1 MQLNKIMCIVY
12 VFQGCWPEIH
22 VQESQTNYSTDC
34 NNIVTTIT
42 QQMQRKEMK
51 FCIIESSRS
60 EVGLL
65 HRVQGSIE
73 ATSSVHVLPVVIVMK
88 EWLYISA
95 TKSMYI

>member
-1 MQLNKIMCIVY
+1 MYSKAAGLKSMYRSHKQTT
-12 VFQGCWPEIH
+12 
-22 VQESQTNYSTDC
+22 VQTAIT
-34 NNIVTTIT
+34 VTTIT

-95 TKSMYI
+95 TKSMYITCDLNTFFRE